1 MKYPLPAAAATEARN
16 PASLH
21 IDTLSTLQLVHV
33 INEADAQVPAAV
45 ASQAPAIARAIT
57 EISDRMRQGG
67 RLIYSGA
74 GTSGRL
80 GVLDAAE
87 CPPTFSVPPGM
98 VIGII
103 AGGNRALTN
112 AVEGAE
118 DDSQQGAADVTALQ
132 LTSLDSVMG
141 IATSGRTPYVL
152 GAVTA
157 ARNAGCL
164 TLGLA
169 CNEGSALAKAVDI
182 MITPVVGPEIITG
195 STRLKAGTATK
206 LVLNTLTTGIMIQLG
221 KTFGNLM
228 VDLKAT
234 NEKLQDR
241 AVRIVAEITGLP
253 RSEAADVL
261 AQSGGEVKTA
271 VVVQRTGLTPTQA
284 RQRLQ
289 DCDGQ
294 LRAALEQSS
303 M

>member
-1 MKYPLPAAAATEARN
+1 MNA
-16 PASLH
+16 
-21 IDTLSTLQLVHV
+21 
-33 INEADAQVPAAV
+33 ADAQVPAAV

-57 EISDRMRQGG
+57 EISDRMRRGG

-98 VIGII
+98 VIGVI
-103 AGGNRALTN
+103 AGGQRALTT

-118 DDSQQGAADVTALQ
+118 DDSQQGAADLQALG
-132 LTSLDSVMG
+132 LTPLDSVMG

-152 GAVTA
+152 GAVGA
-157 ARNAGCL
+157 ARAAGCL

-169 CNEGSALAKAVDI
+169 CNSGAALASAVDI

-206 LVLNTLTTGIMIQLG
+206 LVLNTLTTGIMVQLG
-221 KTFGNLM
+221 KTLGNLM
-228 VDLKAT
+228 VDLRAT

-241 AVRIVAEITGLP
+241 AVRIVAEITDLP
-253 RSEAADVL
+253 AAEAAAVL
-261 AQSGGEVKTA
+261 GQCAGEVKTA
-271 VVVQRTGLTPTQA
+271 VVVSLTGLGPEQA
-284 RQRLQ
+284 RERLQ
-289 DCDGQ
+289 LCDGH
-294 LRAALEQSS
+294 LRRALDTSVSNGE
-303 M
+303 

>member
-118 DDSQQGAADVTALQ
+118 DDLLRICACVCAL
-132 LTSLDSVMG
+132 SV
-141 IATSGRTPYVL
+141 V
-152 GAVTA
+152 
-157 ARNAGCL
+157 
-164 TLGLA
+164 
-169 CNEGSALAKAVDI
+169 
-182 MITPVVGPEIITG
+182 
-195 STRLKAGTATK
+195 
-206 LVLNTLTTGIMIQLG
+206 
-221 KTFGNLM
+221 
-228 VDLKAT
+228 
-234 NEKLQDR
+234 
-241 AVRIVAEITGLP
+241 
-253 RSEAADVL
+253 
-261 AQSGGEVKTA
+261 
-271 VVVQRTGLTPTQA
+271 
-284 RQRLQ
+284 
-289 DCDGQ
+289 
-294 LRAALEQSS
+294 
-303 M
+303 

>member
-21 IDTLSTLQLVHV
+21 IDTLSTLQLEHV

-45 ASQAPAIARAIT
+45 ASQAPTIARAIT
-57 EISDRMRQGG
+57 DISDRMRQGG

-118 DDSQQGAADVTALQ
+118 DDSQQGAADVAALQ

-157 ARNAGCL
+157 ARKVASGEVDRALLICG
-164 TLGLA
+164 TGLGVA
-169 CNEGSALAKAVDI
+169 IAANKVNG
-182 MITPVVGPEIITG
+182 
-195 STRLKAGTATK
+195 
-206 LVLNTLTTGIMIQLG
+206 G
-221 KTFGNLM
+221 K
-228 VDLKAT
+228 VYAIDLKLPGMLLAAIK
-234 NEKLQDR
+234 EIGR
-241 AVRIVAEITGLP
+241 ASCRERV
-253 RSEAADVL
+253 
-261 AQSGGEVKTA
+261 
-271 VVVQRTGLTPTQA
+271 
-284 RQRLQ
+284 
-289 DCDGQ
+289 
-294 LRAALEQSS
+294 
-303 M
+303 